1 MTKPKRKEPLLLV
14 IDVGNTN
21 VVFGIFEGKSL
32 IGEWRVATHLH
43 KTADEYG
50 ILLIDLLQAQKI
62 SISKIKGAIL
72 SSVVPPLT
80 PVFQEMT
87 RKYFSLEAMVV
98 THSLKTGLQ
107 IDYDQPKEIGADR
120 IVNAAAAYQLYG
132 GPVIIVDFGTATT
145 FCVVSESGDYLGGAI
160 APGLIISA
168 DALFA
173 RAAKLP
179 RVELI
184 KPKKIIGRDTV
195 SSMQSGMIFGYVGLV
210 NEIVHRIHR
219 EIGTEALVV
228 ATGGLSNLI
237 APECNSIQKIRPT
250 LTLEGLMIIYALN

>member
-1 MTKPKRKEPLLLV
+1 MKPGRKQSMLLV

-21 VVFGIFEGKSL
+21 VVFGIFQQKKL
-32 IGEWRVATHLH
+32 VGEWRVATHLH

-50 ILLIDLLQAQKI
+50 ILLIDLLLAQKI
-62 SISKIKGAIL
+62 PVSKVKGAIL

-87 RKYFSLEAMVV
+87 RKYFSLETMVV
-98 THSLKTGLQ
+98 THALETGLQ
-107 IDYDQPKEIGADR
+107 IKYDQPKEIGADR
-120 IVNAAAAYQLYG
+120 IVNAAAAYRLYG

-145 FCVVSESGDYLGGAI
+145 FCVVSETGDYLGGAI

-168 DALFA
+168 DALFS

-179 RVELI
+179 RVELT
-184 KPKKIIGRDTV
+184 KPKKMIGRDTV

-210 NEIVHRIHR
+210 NEIVRRIHR
-219 EIGTEALVV
+219 EIGTEAQVV
-228 ATGGLSNLI
+228 ATGGLSSLI
-237 APECNSIQKIRPT
+237 APECDTIQKVRPA
-250 LTLEGLMIIYALN
+250 LTLEGLMIIYNLN

>member
-1 MTKPKRKEPLLLV
+1 MKPERKQSLLLV
-14 IDVGNTN
+14 IDIGNTN
-21 VVFGIFEGKSL
+21 VVFGIFERKKL

-50 ILLIDLLQAQKI
+50 ILLIDLLLAQKI
-62 SISKIKGAIL
+62 PLSKVKGAIL

-87 RKYFSLEAMVV
+87 RKYFSLDPMVV

-107 IDYDQPKEIGADR
+107 IKYDQPKEIGADR
-120 IVNAAAAYQLYG
+120 IVNAAAAYHLYG
-132 GPVIIVDFGTATT
+132 GPVVIVDFGTATT
-145 FCVVSESGDYLGGAI
+145 FCVVSETGDYLGGAI

-168 DALFA
+168 DALFS

-184 KPKKIIGRDTV
+184 KPKRIIGRDTV

-210 NEIVHRIHR
+210 NEIVRRIHR

-237 APECNSIQKIRPT
+237 APECSTIQKVRPA
-250 LTLEGLMIIYALN
+250 LTLEGLMIIYHLN